1 MEAISGSGGCPIG
14 YDRKGRAGVVMS
26 TNWKYLQSMKMN
38 ETAPSPNLTPLSRP
52 GEHVDGR
59 RFVPWFWPD
68 DELAPSAELRKK
80 AFLKNP
86 DHVLATADND
96 PVVRA
101 ASQQLL
107 WLQGNYLAEQYP
119 EKYVI
124 ENHRK
129 FGRVI
134 INKTTDDQF
143 SLRPDVDDWHPL
155 AISGLLS
162 QEDIC
167 MVQRK
172 KAGKHAL
179 VAGFL
184 ATPTN
189 WNLSFFLGADMDRIH
204 RHVKGYHKPTSEERS
219 YRLKDTVDKVLESLR
234 PYPEGGMARNNQ
246 FAMHD
251 DRLALELRDAKP
263 FDAKKVSKDP
273 LNGLILRSERET
285 LTRLPAPY
293 DDFTVFT
300 IKPNVFSLSDVA
312 RERGDDFA
320 RAIANNCILREG
332 LQSDKKAKDAYD
344 FTELIQNYMTA
355 NTVETET
362 T

>member
-1 MEAISGSGGCPIG
+1 MG

-26 TNWKYLQSMKMN
+26 TNWEYLQSMKMN
-38 ETAPSPNLTPLSRP
+38 ETAPSPNLTPITRP
-52 GEHVDGR
+52 GEQVEGR

-68 DELAPSAELRKK
+68 GELAASVKLRKE

-86 DHVLATADND
+86 DHVLATTDDD

-119 EKYVI
+119 EKYTI
-124 ENHRK
+124 EDQRK

-134 INKTTDDQF
+134 INKITDDQF
-143 SLRPDVDDWHPL
+143 SLRPEAGDWHPL

-167 MVQRK
+167 VVQRK

-179 VAGFL
+179 IAGFL

-189 WNLSFFLGADMDRIH
+189 WNLSSFMDADMDKIH
-204 RHVKGYHKPTSEERS
+204 RQVKGYHKPISEGRT
-219 YRLKDTVDKVLESLR
+219 YRLKDTVDKVLEGLQ
-234 PYPEGGMARNNQ
+234 PYPLGGMARNNQ

-263 FDAKKVSKDP
+263 FDADRVSQDP
-273 LNGLILRSERET
+273 LNNLVLRSERET
-285 LTRLPAPY
+285 LVRLPAPY
-293 DDFTVFT
+293 DDFTIFT
-300 IKPNVFSLSDVA
+300 IKPNVFDLSDVA

-320 RAIANNCILREG
+320 RAIATNCILRET
-332 LQSDKKAKDAYD
+332 LQSDKKSKKPYD
-344 FTELIQNYMTA
+344 FTEMLQDYMTTGA
-355 NTVETET
+355 IKAEIQ
-362 T
+362 